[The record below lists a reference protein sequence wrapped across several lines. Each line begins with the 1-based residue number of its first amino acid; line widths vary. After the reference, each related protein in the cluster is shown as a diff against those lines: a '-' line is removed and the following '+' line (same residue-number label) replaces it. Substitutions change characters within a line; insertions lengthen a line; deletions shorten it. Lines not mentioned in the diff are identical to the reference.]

1 MIQQNLGELAAIGT
15 ALCWNVVGIAF
26 ESAGKKVGSLAV
38 NYIRLVFGF
47 IFISIWAFFTR
58 GMLLPAD
65 ATLSNW
71 IWLTLSGFIGFF
83 LGDLFLFQ
91 AYVEIGSRISS
102 LIMASSPPI
111 TALLGFLILNETLKP
126 ISLLGMTIT
135 IAGIA
140 IVILSKET
148 GESKVKVTYSAKGL
162 IYAFLGS
169 FGQALGLI
177 LSKIGMGDYNPLA
190 ATQIRIISGF
200 ITFSLLFFV
209 LKKFGTLKTAIKD
222 KKSMGI
228 IAIGSFFGPF
238 VGVTLSLVSLKYTSA
253 GISSTITSIMPV
265 TIIPFSILIFKE
277 RIKPKEILGAIISVI
292 GVAILFM

>member
-58 GMLLPAD
+58 GMLLPVD